1 MIASV
6 SGWLGKSTAL
16 ISISGG
22 LPGLRY
28 FSALERTFKSKQA
41 NREQSAWILRRRQ
54 RHPYLGFGLPDSL
67 RQFGKRRVD
76 FCSQIQELMLLPQNG
91 RGASQNMIDELSR
104 ARGTAADRLFGIVGI
119 VLKQLR
125 KRFNLA

>member
-1 MIASV
+1 
-6 SGWLGKSTAL
+6 LD
-16 ISISGG
+16 
-22 LPGLRY
+22 
-28 FSALERTFKSKQA
+28 LEAQA
-41 NREQSAWILRRRQ
+41 APS
-54 RHPYLGFGLPDSL
+54 YLGFGLPDSH

-76 FCSQIQELMLLPQNG
+76 FCSQIEELMLLPQNG
-91 RGASQNMIDELSR
+91 RGAGQNMIDELSR